1 MSDVE
6 EMDSDKEEYLLA
18 SQMIENETGNEAE
31 VSQAASQDTGQAATA
46 QAAKSTRGRKAKEPA
61 KAAKKDSQCPCVY
74 CGQHCAKGTVQCTI
88 CTLWCHMACP
98 GLSKEVLRS
107 LELQAKEVGR
117 AYWACMNF
125 NTNNN
130 QMREVTKHQ
139 DETEE
144 RVEKNL
150 DKIEEVRLAIEELR
164 QELAEQA
171 RRTEGLQ
178 ERMES
183 VMDTELREREA
194 GRLNLV
200 IHGLQE
206 PDASIKDPID
216 RMDRDKVEYEK
227 LFIAMKARTRQQAM
241 RFCWR
246 EGGQPQADGIRSI
259 LRG

>member
-1 MSDVE
+1 
-6 EMDSDKEEYLLA
+6 
-18 SQMIENETGNEAE
+18 
-31 VSQAASQDTGQAATA
+31 
-46 QAAKSTRGRKAKEPA
+46 
-61 KAAKKDSQCPCVY
+61 
-74 CGQHCAKGTVQCTI
+74 
-88 CTLWCHMACP
+88 
-98 GLSKEVLRS
+98 
-107 LELQAKEVGR
+107 
-117 AYWACMNF
+117 MNF

-130 QMREVTKHQ
+130 QMREVTKRQ

-144 RVEKNL
+144 IVEKNL
-150 DKIEEVRLAIEELR
+150 DKIEEVRLAMEELR
-164 QELAEQA
+164 QELAAQA

-183 VMDTELREREA
+183 VMDAELREREA